1 MQLKEHQKKPFKKE
15 LQRGVIIFA
24 LLVMVFAMKVV
35 PIPQSGVGL
44 LFTMI
49 VFMSFIA
56 PIFLLSNVTLI
67 KAFRSDPNRSFQ
79 QFVLLV
85 FVLFVLAGAYAA
97 STGQFNTLKFAIA
110 GLWIVLCIF
119 LLFKIMQRSQTSIFD
134 YFMVLAL
141 WLPLQFSLFGEI
153 HIPAVGSVT
162 GAFSLLSLFLL
173 IYAFYVIR
181 EYPMGFTFKLTGQDL
196 RTVVLNFILFFFIM
210 VIIGILTRLL
220 AIADR
225 IPQMSVVLS
234 QLFFIYF
241 FIALPQEFLF
251 RGVIYRMLIRN
262 FKGRR
267 YAVGKALLISSILFS
282 LARANAPIGPVI
294 DINFG
299 PLGIWKAPWAYMIL
313 MTAAGLFYGLVFVR
327 TKKITAAASI
337 HLLVEW
343 TWLVFFSA
351 R

>member
-1 MQLKEHQKKPFKKE
+1 MKLKKHQKEPFKKDI
-15 LQRGVIIFA
+15 QRGVILFVLLTLVFA
-24 LLVMVFAMKVV
+24 LKIV
-35 PIPQSGVGL
+35 PIPQSGLSL
-44 LFTMI
+44 LFTMLVFI
-49 VFMSFIA
+49 VFIA
-56 PIFLLSNVTLI
+56 PIFIFANVTMI
-67 KAFRSDPNRSFQ
+67 KLLRGEQARSFQ
-79 QFVLLV
+79 KFVI
-85 FVLFVLAGAYAA
+85 FVSSLFVLAGGYAA
-97 STGQFNTLKFAIA
+97 STNQFSTLKFSFA
-110 GLWIVLCIF
+110 GLWIVLCLF
-119 LLFKIMQRSQTSIFD
+119 LLFKILQHSQTSIFD
-134 YFMVLAL
+134 YFMVLVL

-153 HIPAVGSVT
+153 HIPAVDSVT

-181 EYPMGFTFKLTGQDL
+181 EYPMGFSFKLTGQDL

-210 VIIGILTRLL
+210 IIIGILTRLL

-241 FIALPQEFLF
+241 FTALPQEFLF

-267 YAVGKALLISSILFS
+267 YAVGKALLISSLLFT
-282 LARANAPIGPVI
+282 LARANTPIGPVI
-294 DINFG
+294 GINFG
-299 PLGIWKAPWAYMIL
+299 PLGTWQAPWAYMIL

-327 TKKITAAASI
+327 TKKITASAAI